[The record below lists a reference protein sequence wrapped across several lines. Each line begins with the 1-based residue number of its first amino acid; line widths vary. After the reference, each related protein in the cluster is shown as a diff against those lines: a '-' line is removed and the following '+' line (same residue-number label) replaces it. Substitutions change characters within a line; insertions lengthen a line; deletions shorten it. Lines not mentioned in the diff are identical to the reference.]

1 MQRRTSAG
9 KLTMRGLLKILI
21 GFATFLP
28 LCAGAA
34 ERVVNI
40 YNWSD
45 YIDPKV
51 LEDFTKETGVKVI
64 YDTYDSNEI
73 LETKL
78 LAGNTGYDV
87 VAPSATFLQ
96 RQIKAGVFQPLDKSK
111 LTNAKNIWP
120 EIAAKLARYDPGN
133 KYAVDYMWFTTGV
146 AYNVDKIKERLG
158 GKPITSWE
166 QVLRA
171 ENLRKFADCGVYV
184 LDSPED
190 ILSIVLNYLKIDPNS
205 KEPNDIRRATDVV
218 AGLRRFV
225 KKFHSSEYINALAN
239 GDICLAIGWAGDSF
253 QARNRAR
260 EAGNGVDIAFVI
272 PQEGTLM
279 SMDTLAIPKD
289 APHPEEAYLFIDYLL
304 RPEVAA
310 QNSKVTNFASGV
322 QGARALLD
330 KDIANNPAIY
340 PDEATMK
347 RLFTVAAPDQ
357 AIQKII
363 TREWTRAKTGR

>member
-1 MQRRTSAG
+1 MIDRRIGTMKGLIGITIALATLCASSAG
-9 KLTMRGLLKILI
+9 
-21 GFATFLP
+21 
-28 LCAGAA
+28 AG
-34 ERVVNI
+34 ERIVNI

-45 YIDPKV
+45 YVDPKV

-73 LETKL
+73 LETRL

-96 RQIKAGVFQPLDKSK
+96 RQISAGVYQPLDKNK

-133 KYAVDYMWFTTGV
+133 RYAVDYMWFTTGI
-146 AYNVDKIKERLG
+146 AYNLAKIKERIG
-158 GKPITSWE
+158 DKPITSWE
-166 QVLRA
+166 QVLKP

-190 ILSIVLNYLKIDPNS
+190 VISIVLNYLRIDPNS
-205 KEPNDIRRATDVV
+205 KDPNNIRKATDVV
-218 AGLRRFV
+218 ARLRRYI

-260 EAGNGVDIAFVI
+260 ESGNGVEIAFVI

-310 QNSKVTNFASGV
+310 RNSKVTNFASGV

-340 PDEATMK
+340 PDEAIMK
-347 RLFTVAAPDQ
+347 RLFTVSAPDQ
-357 AIQKII
+357 AIQKIV
-363 TREWTRAKTGR
+363 TREWTRAKTGK